1 MTNPVSDE
9 RSTAAVT
16 NRVTIVQYGTRQGH
30 KSEVYLNWGIYGR
43 PDEPIGM
50 DYFFWLIESA
60 AGTIVVDTG
69 FSSEGG
75 ANRAR
80 TFLVHPTEAL
90 RALGVDP
97 ASAPEVLVTHAHYDH
112 IGNLDAFP
120 ASRVTIAAA
129 ERDFWSSG
137 MERRAQFHHSV
148 EDAELEALRRIE
160 AEGRLRTFDDELEIA
175 PGVRMLRVGGHTPG
189 QSIVLVDTADGTVAL
204 ASDAIHYYE
213 EHDDDVPF
221 AYVADLP
228 AMYAGFD
235 LLHAMVEDG
244 RVQHLVSGHDP
255 STLDRFG
262 RIADGPL
269 PGLTARIG

>member
-1 MTNPVSDE
+1 MTNPVST
-9 RSTAAVT
+9 SGA
-16 NRVTIVQYGTRQGH
+16 NRVTIVQYGTRQGR

-50 DYFFWLIESA
+50 DYFLWLIETPS
-60 AGTIVVDTG
+60 GPIVVDTG
-69 FSSEGG
+69 FSVEGG
-75 ANRAR
+75 ANRSR
-80 TFLVHPTEAL
+80 TFLAQPVEAL
-90 RALGVDP
+90 AALGVD
-97 ASAPEVLVTHAHYDH
+97 AATAPEVLITHAHYDH
-112 IGNLDAFP
+112 IGNVDAFG
-120 ASRVTIAAA
+120 AARVTISTA

-137 MERRAQFHHSV
+137 MQHRAQFHHSV
-148 EDAELEALRRIE
+148 EDAELETLRRVE

-175 PGVRMLRVGGHTPG
+175 PGVRMVRVGGHTPG
-189 QSIVLVDTADGTVAL
+189 QSIVLVDTADGVVAL

-221 AYVADLP
+221 AFVADLP

-235 LLHAMVEDG
+235 LLHAMVADG

-262 RIADGPL
+262 RIAAGPL